1 MRFYPSTHI
10 LLYMLIID
18 RTKLNEA
25 MAEAEIDSYRELAKR
40 AGTYPAFISNMLTG
54 RYSPTLRTVGRL
66 CSALGCRPESIIG
79 YHFKD
84 VDAPLQQP

>member
-1 MRFYPSTHI
+1 
-10 LLYMLIID
+10 MLMID

-25 MAEAEIDSYRELAKR
+25 MSEAEIDSYRELAKR
-40 AGTYPAFISNMLTG
+40 AGTYPALISNMLTG

-79 YHFKD
+79 YHVKG
-84 VDAPLQQP
+84 VDAPLQRP